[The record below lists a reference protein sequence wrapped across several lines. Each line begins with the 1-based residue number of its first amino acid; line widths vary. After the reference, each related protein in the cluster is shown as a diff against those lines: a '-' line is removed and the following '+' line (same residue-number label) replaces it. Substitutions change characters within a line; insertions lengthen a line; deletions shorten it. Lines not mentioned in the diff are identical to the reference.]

1 MKTIRSLKLENLRLS
16 FVEIYRYDKRIILI
30 LFAEVIIKA
39 FLPFPNVILS
49 GWIVDG
55 ITAGED
61 FRVVV
66 FYVILLFGANFLLTA
81 GNTVLAKCREYAF
94 IKLTNKLDNEINQK
108 CMQIDFERF
117 NDSSVQDRILLV
129 NQAVRGNNFFTSLT
143 TVFETISQIIML
155 VGIVFIMTKLN
166 VWLLAVAFAVIILQ
180 AFLHY
185 ISLKYDR
192 KYKADSVH
200 DQRSIGYVSQLAK
213 DIGSKKDIVTFNM
226 GDYILKKIE
235 AFQKAVL
242 LLEKRRIWA
251 GGLIGMLIYI
261 LSIAFQISAYLLIGV
276 KAFQGKISIG
286 DFTMGIASLI
296 NFMSASAFV
305 ATNIVNFND
314 SFYYIKQ
321 YNSFQKFKSKY
332 NAESDVT
339 LDEINLDKV
348 EFEFRNVSFRYP
360 NSTSYVLKNINI
372 TLRNKEKLGVVGF
385 NGAGKTSF
393 VLLLTRMYDPT
404 EGMIL
409 MNGIDIRRIKYSD
422 YQKIFATVNQDFSL
436 MAFSLLSNIAIK
448 DKAIQEEIDIITELF
463 DKNGLG
469 DRLKKWYRGLDTPIT
484 KKLSASG
491 VDLSGGERQ
500 KIAIIRALYK
510 NSRVLVL
517 DEPTSALDPV
527 AESEVYQKFAE
538 MSEKKTT
545 VFISHRIYSTRFC
558 DKIAV
563 FDNGE
568 IVEYGTFDELLARKG
583 LYYDFFQQQA
593 EKYK

>member
-1 MKTIRSLKLENLRLS
+1 MKLENLRLS